1 MDNKINGMNNTGKLS
16 VRIQHTMTDK
26 DGDTKDSWLKSKKAM
41 GPAVSHIITVYAE
54 NENATGSEAQQVR
67 MATFTLDLPALARI
81 GLETEQFNAN
91 HWVGPPNGNEIFSLD
106 SRSISQSFIKL
117 LGQCLA
123 YEADR
128 TEYKDNHVIYP
139 SHNGFINFA

>member
-1 MDNKINGMNNTGKLS
+1 MDSKINGMNNTGKLS
-16 VRIQHTMTDK
+16 VRIQHTMVGK
-26 DGDTKDSWLKSKKAM
+26 DGNSNNPVA
-41 GPAVSHIITVYAE
+41 SHIITVYAE
-54 NENATGSEAQQVR
+54 NENATGSQAQLVR
-67 MATFTLDLPALARI
+67 MATFTLDLPALARM
-81 GLETEQFNAN
+81 GLETEQFTPN
-91 HWVGPPNGNEIFSLD
+91 HWVGAPNGNEIFSLD
-106 SRSISQSFIKL
+106 ARQVSRSFIKL